1 MKSLHFILL
10 FLALSFFSC
19 SQDSKSGSQ
28 TPAPLTAKEYVENN
42 TYIDVADFGED
53 ITPDKRND
61 PARLAQTK
69 AAIYRFFSHVTVV
82 DNQYVCDLTSAEQ
95 INVSKAMYN
104 KMMNNLKETNANIR
118 ESEAQ
123 GHRVELGPLGE
134 EYLNSLLEENSL
146 LDHMRIE
153 ANKGK

>member
-1 MKSLHFILL
+1 
-10 FLALSFFSC
+10 
-19 SQDSKSGSQ
+19 
-28 TPAPLTAKEYVENN
+28 
-42 TYIDVADFGED
+42 
-53 ITPDKRND
+53 
-61 PARLAQTK
+61 
-69 AAIYRFFSHVTVV
+69 
-82 DNQYVCDLTSAEQ
+82 
-95 INVSKAMYN
+95 
-104 KMMNNLKETNANIR
+104 MMNNLKETNANIR